1 MLQQRKFE
9 KLSFDRPGRSPRG
22 LEPEA
27 SVADSQMWLVI
38 MHRHGSLATL
48 TPVWYQFS
56 FEAHA

>member
-27 SVADSQMWLVI
+27 GVADSHMWLVL
-38 MHRHGSLATL
+38 MHRHGFRLASALATL
-48 TPVWYQFS
+48 TPTIY
-56 FEAHA
+56 